1 MQPLPLRFLSEPQS
15 SGCTGAARAVDTGK
29 YWIVRNSWGPSWG
42 EGGYMR
48 VMRGLPDLQTGDP
61 MTNGLGGV
69 CGVASGPSFPQPY
82 EGRQL

>member
-1 MQPLPLRFLSEPQS
+1 
-15 SGCTGAARAVDTGK
+15 
-29 YWIVRNSWGPSWG
+29 
-42 EGGYMR
+42 MR